1 MQRVTG
7 DTGDTFAA
15 AEPAILARVPVLRYA
30 EPPDISGVY
39 AFLGL
44 ATIPRLLRR
53 HNPLRRIP
61 HVIVQ
66 RIARFAHAPANYR
79 AHWSGIG
86 DPERLAVEVDVT
98 DSYDDDF
105 TLCLPPI
112 GSGVIYVEVRLNCA
126 WLGTCLIIHGLGQPF
141 EFELGGSHGGDI
153 VRLVVEDAEVQGLV
167 IPSLGVNSWSWCN
180 DPVTFGVLV
189 DMVRGCVTFRLNGL
203 DGPCVRFPGV
213 EWRSG
218 VQVLVEEWPSPAVI
232 DRDLPRVAVSCA
244 TPPPPPS
251 LLVAAEEPMTVEEHL
266 ATGSLESLE

>member
-7 DTGDTFAA
+7 DTGEDTFVA
-15 AEPAILARVPVLRYA
+15 AEPTILARVPVLRYA

-39 AFLGL
+39 AFLGG
-44 ATIPRLLRR
+44 ASIPRLLRR

-105 TLCLPPI
+105 ALCLPPI
-112 GSGVIYVEVRLNCA
+112 SSGVIYVEVRLRCA
-126 WLGTCLIIHGLGQPF
+126 WLGTSLLIHGLGQPF
-141 EFELGGSHGGDI
+141 LFELGGGHGGDI
-153 VRLVVEDAEVQGLV
+153 VRLVLDEDELQGLF
-167 IPSLGVNSWSWCN
+167 IPSLGVNSWSWCR
-180 DPVTFGVLV
+180 DPVIFGVLV
-189 DMVRGCVTFRLNGL
+189 DMNRGCVTFRLNGL

-218 VQVLVEEWPSPAVI
+218 VQVLVDEYPSPDVV
-232 DRDLPRVAVSCA
+232 DRDLPPIAVSCA
-244 TPPPPPS
+244 TPPHPPS
-251 LLVAAEEPMTVEEHL
+251 LLVAAEDPMTVEEHI
-266 ATGSLESLE
+266 AAGSLLE